1 LSGRGRESAH
11 STGCA
16 THLLFGPGSTTAIRV
31 EGFASRGG
39 SLPGSGRRL
48 ASCRCTIR
56 RHEFLANWNDY
67 DCRRAGMR
75 RLCNLLCCLIWL
87 ITAPSAW
94 AERVA
99 DVVMFTS
106 DYCSCCLPAQESLIQ
121 LNVSFGEYNIERSA
135 KAKDVFERLGGRGT
149 PFFLIEG
156 KRVQGFDPDQFEQLT
171 GHLKPAR

>member
-1 LSGRGRESAH
+1 
-11 STGCA
+11 
-16 THLLFGPGSTTAIRV
+16 
-31 EGFASRGG
+31 
-39 SLPGSGRRL
+39 
-48 ASCRCTIR
+48 
-56 RHEFLANWNDY
+56 
-67 DCRRAGMR
+67 MR
-75 RLCNLLCCLIWL
+75 RLCSILCCLIWL

-99 DVVMFTS
+99 DVVMFTI
-106 DYCSCCLPAQESLIQ
+106 DYCPSCLAAKEFLIQ
-121 LNVSFGEYNIERSA
+121 RNVSFAEYNIDRSA